1 MGEHG
6 RSDRRQDSP
15 GVAQHRYARGRGF
28 AYQIAMATCLVLIG
42 LCVAAAWWG
51 FGPSGFTLL
60 MVVLFPGLFPA
71 GFLCLVLYGYW
82 SDYRSEQEMGI
93 AAPRIQFNIL
103 HLLWLVA
110 VVAVFSALVVF
121 VLRGLSEV

>member
-1 MGEHG
+1 MGEHED
-6 RSDRRQDSP
+6 SDRRQDSP
-15 GVAQHRYARGRGF
+15 GVAEHRYARGRGIG
-28 AYQIAMATCLVLIG
+28 YQVAMALCLVLIG
-42 LCVAAAWWG
+42 WCVAAAQLG

-82 SDYRSEQEMGI
+82 SDYRSEQEKGI
-93 AAPRIQFNIL
+93 AAPRIQFNIS
-103 HLLWLVA
+103 HLLWLVL
-110 VVAVFSALVVF
+110 VVALVCALVVF